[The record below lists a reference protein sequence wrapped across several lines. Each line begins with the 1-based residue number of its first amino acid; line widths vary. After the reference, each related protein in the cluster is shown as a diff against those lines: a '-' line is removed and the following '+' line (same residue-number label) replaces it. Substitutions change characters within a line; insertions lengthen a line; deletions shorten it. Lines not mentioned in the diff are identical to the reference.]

1 MTKLNS
7 ERRSL
12 LKVASA
18 IAVSGVATSFGCA
31 QKGNYSS
38 AIGESFVDRDEFVIR
53 GANIL
58 SMDASIGDF
67 VRGDVT
73 IAQGMASTNN
83 LQMKGVNAAVLMDG
97 KADIARETQD
107 IKVVVVPEINTSA
120 ATLYMAA
127 INPLVGLTTYLSQLI
142 LRKPLTKAG
151 TSVFL
156 IDGSWSNPRVTKT
169 E

>member
-67 VRGDVT
+67 VRGDVHVRNGVIVA
-73 IAQGMASTNN
+73 IAKEIHAPAVKVMDANGMICMPGFVETHWHLWTSLLRPMMSTDDS
-83 LQMKGVNAAVLMDG
+83 KGG
-97 KADIARETQD
+97 FF
-107 IKVVVVPEINTSA
+107 
-120 ATLYMAA
+120 
-127 INPLVGLTTYLSQLI
+127 
-142 LRKPLTKAG
+142 
-151 TSVFL
+151 SVT
-156 IDGSWSNPRVTKT
+156 WSLG
-169 E
+169 